1 MGIRDTIF
9 AALFAV
15 IAGVLI
21 LAPPL
26 AVWRSGSRRASGSAS
41 WRSFLL
47 ASFSPSIVAFI
58 LIVLAWLPAYTGQC
72 GGWLGETT
80 PCSGFA
86 QYAAETMFWAA
97 MTIAVPGLLGVLLG
111 LAVMALRSIRR
122 RMSRN
127 TP

>member
-1 MGIRDTIF
+1 MDIRDTIF

-15 IAGVLI
+15 IAGLLI
-21 LAPPL
+21 PVPPL
-26 AVWRSGSRRASGSAS
+26 AVWRSGSRRASRGAS
-41 WRSFLL
+41 WPCLLL
-47 ASFSPSIVAFI
+47 ASFGPSVVAVI
-58 LIVLAWLPAYTGQC
+58 LIVLVWLPAYTGQC

-111 LAVMALRSIRR
+111 IAVMVLGSISR
-122 RMSRN
+122 RMFRN
-127 TP
+127 TR